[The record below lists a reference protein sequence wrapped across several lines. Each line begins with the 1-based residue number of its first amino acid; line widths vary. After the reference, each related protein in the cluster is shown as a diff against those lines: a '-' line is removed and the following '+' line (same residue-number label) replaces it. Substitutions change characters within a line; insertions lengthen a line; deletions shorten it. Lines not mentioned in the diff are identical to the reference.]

1 MKKFIFVLCLL
12 GTLPFI
18 TQCNQ
23 KGPTYK
29 CDLDKTKKSYELA
42 AGYDDCLAL
51 NAQIMTTHIESEDIE
66 IRATEFTEFGVFES
80 NFADINANENWIKPI
95 YIFFPQDMKG
105 YTDAPAT
112 INGTAVLKMKSKEKI
127 DADFGITNDE
137 PQGLCVDVQQ
147 VIYDNVL
154 NNILTKEQRDRYLSE
169 GKSLSFKPDD
179 AKPPLTPATNPVSI
193 GGMWVDDDPA
203 SRITHD
209 GDKYFYE
216 PYSLYIEYSDPA
228 FANIGELLRGVKYCK
243 LLSHQAILSW
253 MLEKSFEADPVLLTP
268 AADVCDGP
276 SSLEARGGSCIFYF
290 SPANGYYCEDH
301 TGPFFNMDTG
311 KQKCDDRAKT
321 SAGILDPIFS
331 PLPCKE
337 RTAEL
342 DKLIPGYMGLTGICV
357 VHCKQE
363 NEFIWNIY
371 TENPASLCIGFD
383 FFTPEQLQ

>member
-51 NAQIMTTHIESEDIE
+51 NAQIMTTHIESKDIE

-112 INGTAVLKMKSKEKI
+112 INGAAVIKMIAKDKI
-127 DADFGITNDE
+127 DDYFGITNDA
-137 PQGLCVDVQQ
+137 PQGLCADVQQ

-169 GKSLSFKPDD
+169 GKSLSFIPDAD
-179 AKPPLTPATNPVSI
+179 AHNAE
-193 GGMWVDDDPA
+193 WVGKDPA
-203 SRITHD
+203 SLITHD
-209 GDKYFYE
+209 GDKYFFE
-216 PYSLYIEYSDPA
+216 LYSLYISYYDQT
-228 FANIGELLRGVKYCK
+228 ANVTELLRGVKYCK